1 MELGLKGKLALVTG
15 ASRGIGR
22 AVAAGLAN
30 EGVRVVIAA
39 RGEDRL
45 RKAAEELGAA
55 GAISADL
62 RSAEEIDRLA
72 ATLRAD
78 YGEPAILVT
87 NAGGPPPGQAQEA
100 SDEDWA
106 LGHDLTLMPA
116 VRLSR
121 DVLPAMRRQRWGRIV
136 NITSLSVKE
145 PVPNL
150 VLSNAFRAAVT
161 GFART
166 LATEVAAEGVT
177 VNNVAPG
184 ATDTDRLRE
193 LHGGEDALGRV
204 AASIPTG
211 RLATPEEVA
220 AAAVFLCGKPAAMM
234 TGQTL
239 LVDGGAVG
247 TLW

>member
-1 MELGLKGKLALVTG
+1 MDLGLSGRLALVTG

-22 AVAAGLAN
+22 AIAAGLAA
-30 EGVRVVIAA
+30 EGARVILVS
-39 RGEDRL
+39 RDPGKL
-45 RKAAEELGAA
+45 Q
-55 GAISADL
+55 
-62 RSAEEIDRLA
+62 LA
-72 ATLRAD
+72 AQLVGAEGWVAGNLSKGDEVERLEEEVRRRFGD
-78 YGEPAILVT
+78 PEILIA
-87 NAGGPPPGQAQEA
+87 NSGGPPAGMAVEMDA
-100 SDEDWA
+100 AGWSRGCEE
-106 LGHDLTLMPA
+106 TLMPA

-121 DVLPAMRRQRWGRIV
+121 AFLPAMRQRGWGRIV
-136 NITSLSVKE
+136 HVTSVSVKQ

-184 ATDTDRLRE
+184 FTDTDRIRE
-193 LHGGEDALGRV
+193 LYPDPEALARLTER
-204 AASIPTG
+204 IPAK

-220 AAAVFLCGKPAAMM
+220 AAAVFLCGVPAAMI